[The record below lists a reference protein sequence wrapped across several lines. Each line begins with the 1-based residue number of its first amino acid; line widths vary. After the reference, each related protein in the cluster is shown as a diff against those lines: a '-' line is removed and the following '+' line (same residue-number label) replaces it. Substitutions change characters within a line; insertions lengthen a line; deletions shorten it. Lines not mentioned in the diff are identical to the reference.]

1 MIRQGTTLIQ
11 TRDIKTIVNRFY
23 KVLRD
28 EHPARQELL
37 TRHYNAVKR
46 MARECATHYYCVLII
61 DHDNVKGAMTENDAR
76 AILAQYPA
84 ARIYEFARGV
94 WNEFCFCY

>member
-28 EHPARQELL
+28 ENPAREELL
-37 TRHYNAVKR
+37 KRHYNAVKR
-46 MARECATHYYCVLII
+46 LGRDYAPRYYCVLVI
-61 DHDNVKGAMTENDAR
+61 DRDNVKGATTESEAR

-84 ARIYEFARGV
+84 ARVYEFARGM
-94 WNEFCFCY
+94 WNGFYFCY

>member
-23 KVLRD
+23 KVLRN
-28 EHPARQELL
+28 ENPARQELL

-46 MARECATHYYCVLII
+46 LGREYTTRYYCVLVI
-61 DHDNVKGAMTENDAR
+61 DRDNVKGAKTESEAR

-84 ARIYEFARGV
+84 ARVYEFARGM
-94 WNEFCFCY
+94 WNGFYFCY

>member
-1 MIRQGTTLIQ
+1 MIRQGTTQII
-11 TRDIKTIVNRFY
+11 TRDVATIAHRFY

-46 MARECATHYYCVLII
+46 LGRDYMSQYYCVLII
-61 DHDNVKGAMTENDAR
+61 DRDNVKEATTESGAR
-76 AILAQYPA
+76 AILAQYPS
-84 ARIYEFARGV
+84 ARVYEFARGI
-94 WNEFCFCY
+94 WNEFYFCY